1 MALTTA
7 RLWLGRVAASLILV
21 LGGLVFTSA
30 VETGSL
36 LLFALSATG
45 LGGALLFIFG
55 IERPTHRLAG
65 VARLV
70 GWVSMFVFT
79 LVPTS
84 LLFLPLLVVLLAL
97 PAVFE
102 ARLSP
107 RPGREASG
115 SLAPGPR

>member
-1 MALTTA
+1 MLVLVVWLAVTVPTS
-7 RLWLGRVAASLILV
+7 LWLGTQS
-21 LGGLVFTSA
+21 SA
-30 VETGSL
+30 
-36 LLFALSATG
+36 LF
-45 LGGALLFIFG
+45 LLFIFG

>member
-1 MALTTA
+1 MAPTTA

-55 IERPTHRLAG
+55 IERPAHRLAG

-70 GWVSMFVFT
+70 GWVSMFAFT

-84 LLFLPLLVVLLAL
+84 LLFVPAVVVLLAL
-97 PAVFE
+97 PAVFA